1 MPNATFFRLP
11 QEKQERLLQAAQEEF
26 TRMNFAEAS
35 INRIVKEAKIPRG
48 SFYQYFAD
56 KDDLFYFML
65 ESMRESYVSK
75 LYTALEQVEGDMF
88 RLPLLMFDLLIEPS
102 GKPVPELMPSVRILK
117 LNQSLDIQSLLSGKN
132 EAVLSEILKKVDTS
146 QLCSKDAQF
155 VMNVFHLLV
164 FSLVNALTET
174 LWDHRQREAQRL
186 RLQDMIGIIRN
197 GSLST
202 AAVKEETI

>member
-26 TRMNFAEAS
+26 TRVNFAEAS

-88 RLPLLMFDLLIEPS
+88 RLPLLMFDLLIEPT
-102 GKPVPELMPSVRILK
+102 GEPVSELVPGVRILK
-117 LNQSLDIQSLLSGKN
+117 LNQSLDVQSFLGGKN
-132 EAVLSEILKKVDTS
+132 ETVLSEILKKVDTS

-155 VMNVFHLLV
+155 VMNVFHLLI

>member
-26 TRMNFAEAS
+26 TRVNFAEAS

-56 KDDLFYFML
+56 KDDLFYYML
-65 ESMRESYVSK
+65 ESMRESYVTK
-75 LYTALEQVEGDMF
+75 LYTALEQAKGDMF
-88 RLPLLMFDLLIEPS
+88 RMPLLMFDLLIEPT
-102 GKPVPELMPSVRILK
+102 GEPVPELVPGVRILK
-117 LNQSLDIQSLLSGKN
+117 LNQSLDVQSFLGGKN
-132 EAVLSEILKKVDTS
+132 EAVLSEIMKMVDTS
-146 QLCSKDAQF
+146 RLKCEGEQF
-155 VMNVFHLLV
+155 AMNVFHLLI

-174 LWDHRQREAQRL
+174 LWDHSQREAQRT
-186 RLQDMIGIIRN
+186 RLQDMIGIIRS

-202 AAVKEETI
+202 AALKEEAI